1 MIFIYFILFNQIKDP
16 LRLRPI
22 SQGQPGQ
29 EKQQH
34 TSQWTR
40 QTDNNNQNQT
50 LKYKL
55 TIRQRIVTV

>member
-34 TSQWTR
+34 TS
-40 QTDNNNQNQT
+40 
-50 LKYKL
+50 
-55 TIRQRIVTV
+55 